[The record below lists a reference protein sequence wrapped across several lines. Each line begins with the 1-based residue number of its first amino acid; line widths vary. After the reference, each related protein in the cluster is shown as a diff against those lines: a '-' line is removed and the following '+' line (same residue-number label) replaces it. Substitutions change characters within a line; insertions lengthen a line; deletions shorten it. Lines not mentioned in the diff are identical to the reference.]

1 MKHDP
6 LNNPLDSRQP
16 VRDARILQAM
26 RDVPRHL
33 FIPDSSAQDAYADA
47 PQSIG
52 HGQTISQPYIVALM
66 SQFLN
71 VQPGQKVLEIGTG
84 SGYQTAILA
93 QLTDQ
98 VYSIEII
105 APLYER
111 ARQLLQQLHYTH
123 VHLRLGDGYQGWPE
137 HAPYDAIIV
146 TCAADHL
153 PPPLW
158 QQLNCGGRLVIPLG
172 EPHAAQQLFVF
183 EKDAHG
189 NRRNRATVPVRF
201 VPMTRDAAN
210 PG

>member
-1 MKHDP
+1 MEHD
-6 LNNPLDSRQP
+6 LISNPRDGREP
-16 VRDARILQAM
+16 VRDARVLQAM
-26 RDVPRHL
+26 RCVPRHL
-33 FIPDSSAQDAYADA
+33 FIPDSSEQDAYADV

-66 SQFLN
+66 TQLLN

-98 VYSIEII
+98 VYSVEII
-105 APLYER
+105 APLHEQ
-111 ARQLLQQLHYTH
+111 ARQRLQQLNCQH
-123 VHLRLGDGYQGWPE
+123 VHLRLGDGHQGWPE

-146 TCAADHL
+146 TCAADPL

-158 QQLNCGGRLVIPLG
+158 QQLKPSGRMVIPLG
-172 EPHAAQQLFVF
+172 AAHSAQQLFVF

-189 NRRNRATVPVRF
+189 NRRNRETIPVRF
-201 VPMTRDAAN
+201 VPMTRDETSRE
-210 PG
+210 